1 MACLICS
8 DTVQGIFGVRVVQ
21 VVNYS
26 VGTVNETL
34 TNSAS
39 AGLRQGLGA
48 APFLSLPPKP
58 GKEQAFPTGAW
69 EE

>member
-8 DTVQGIFGVRVVQ
+8 DTVRGIFGIHVVQ

-26 VGTVNETL
+26 VGTVTETL
-34 TNSAS
+34 TSSAS
-39 AGLRQGLGA
+39 VRLRQGLGA
-48 APFLSLPPKP
+48 APFLSLPPKL
-58 GKEQAFPTGAW
+58 GKEETFPIGGW